1 MVAHSDVVFFFGLVV
16 SVIFICDLYAPVPPV
31 AETVTTAVPPLQ
43 AIGVVSTELATTA
56 AGCETIIV
64 VVEVH
69 PFASV
74 TV

>member
-1 MVAHSDVVFFFGLVV
+1 M
-16 SVIFICDLYAPVPPV
+16 
-31 AETVTTAVPPLQ
+31 AVPPLQ

-56 AGCETIIV
+56 AGWVTTIV